1 MNRRDFLGAAALVP
15 LSLSTAPPDWA
26 GLRRGLKGTLVRPG
40 DAAYDRSKRLYNPA
54 FDRIR
59 PGGIAYCETSEDVA
73 KCLAFARRTGVAVT
87 ARSGGHSYAG
97 WSTGSGL
104 VVDLSRMNAVT
115 HRAGLATIGPGAKL
129 MDVYTKLAGHGVSI
143 PAGSCPTVGVGG
155 LALGGGIGAVSRKYG
170 LTCDRL
176 VSVRVVT
183 ADGRV
188 LDCDATRHPALF
200 WACRGGGGGNFGVAT
215 SFTFRTH
222 TARELGHFYLRW
234 PWSKAAAAVA
244 AWQDWAPGAPDE
256 LWSTLHL
263 IRDRGGLHVQLAGT
277 YLGGLTGLN
286 RHLAALVA
294 KVGRPEA
301 RSARVVPYL
310 TAMRIMAGGPGPRT
324 TFSAKSH
331 LAYGKLPAAGIAKLV
346 AWVARPGRHAVLL
359 DAFGGAIGRVGVRD
373 TAFPHRAAL
382 YSVQYYA
389 DGTSRTWLRGVH
401 GEMRAFLGDHAYV
414 NYIDPD
420 LRVWRSAYYGPNAAR
435 LAEVKAAYDPGRVF
449 RLPQG
454 V

>member
-1 MNRRDFLGAAALVP
+1 MR
-15 LSLSTAPPDWA
+15 APARSAPDWQ
-26 GLRRGLKGTLVRPG
+26 GLRRSLKGTLVRPG
-40 DAAYDRSKRLYNPA
+40 EAAYDRSRRLFNPA
-54 FDRIR
+54 FDRVR
-59 PGGIAYCETSEDVA
+59 PNGLAYCETAQDVA
-73 KCLAFARRTGVAVT
+73 ACLAFARRSGLPVT

-97 WSTGSGL
+97 WSTGTGL
-104 VVDLSRMNAVT
+104 VIDLSRMNGVAYRSGT
-115 HRAGLATIGPGAKL
+115 ATIGSGARL
-129 MDVYTKLAGHGVSI
+129 MDVYTKLAGYGVSI

-176 VSVRVVT
+176 VSVQVVT

-222 TARELGHFYLRW
+222 RAHELAHFYLRW
-234 PWSKAAAAVA
+234 PWAKAAAAVA

-256 LWSTLHL
+256 LWSSLHL
-263 IRDRGGLHVQLAGT
+263 LRDRSGLSVQLAGT
-277 YLGGLTGLN
+277 YLGDLAGLN
-286 RHLAALVA
+286 RLLGKLTKRV
-294 KVGRPEA
+294 RPA
-301 RSARVVPYL
+301 SRVARVVPYL
-310 TAMRIMAGGPGPRT
+310 TAMQIMAGGPGLRT

-331 LAYGKLPAAGIAKLV
+331 MAYRKLPAAGIAALV
-346 AWVARPGRHAVLL
+346 AGVARPGRHAVLL
-359 DAFGGAIGRVGVRD
+359 DALGGAVGRVGARD

-401 GEMRAFLGDHAYV
+401 GELRAFFGDHAYV

-420 LRVWRSAYYGPNAAR
+420 LREWRSAYYGQNAAR